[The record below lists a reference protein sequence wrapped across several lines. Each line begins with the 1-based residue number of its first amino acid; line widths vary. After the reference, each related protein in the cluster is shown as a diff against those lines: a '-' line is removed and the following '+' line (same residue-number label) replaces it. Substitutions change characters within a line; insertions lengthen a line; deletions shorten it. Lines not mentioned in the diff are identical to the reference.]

1 MYFLLTTRRNT
12 LRRVE
17 LEGHRLFTPAGRPI
31 VGLFAKK
38 VVLTNAL

>member
-17 LEGHRLFTPAGRPI
+17 IEGHCLFTPAGRPI